1 MTHEQEPERSGAE
14 LKGPRAWGRAATGPM
29 GGAEGRW
36 GRKAKGRMPGAEV
49 SYTSCEAQGWD
60 RGDGPGGWLSDPCV
74 RVVAEVRAVQQGAE
88 ECSESFTERAYILY
102 ILFKFLYLFIWQ
114 AQ

>member
-1 MTHEQEPERSGAE
+1 M
-14 LKGPRAWGRAATGPM
+14 GPT

-36 GRKAKGRMPGAEV
+36 SRKAKGRMPGTEV

-60 RGDGPGGWLSDPCV
+60 RGDRPGGWFSDPCV
-74 RVVAEVRAVQQGAE
+74 RVVAEVRPVHRVPRSVQSLSLKE
-88 ECSESFTERAYILY
+88 LIFYTFFLN
-102 ILFKFLYLFIWQ
+102 FLYLFIWR